1 MVSDILYKEGIT
13 KIDAAFETLMDGAN
27 NLEETL
33 KWVLILQ
40 LEKIQSHSLTELF
53 FLRLFDNYMIELQTN
68 ARQYLTPHRVM
79 EYLEQLKN
87 KKEYEKCSAFFI
99 YVIATR

>member
-87 KKEYEKCSAFFI
+87 KKEYEKSSAFFI